1 MIEVTA
7 ALIRS
12 GNRILI
18 ARRPSQDELAGL
30 WEFPGGKLEDG
41 ESPEVCLAR
50 EIREELAITITVG
63 RFFADTI
70 YEYPGK
76 VVHLIA
82 YWAEWTDGEIQFY
95 VHDGIAWPLVT
106 ELSEYSF
113 APADR
118 PIVEKLVRNA
128 EGETTSPF
136 FCVPVGLEE
145 ICKKNY
151 KN

>member
-30 WEFPGGKLEDG
+30 WEFPGGKLEAK
-41 ESPEVCLAR
+41 ESPEECLAR
-50 EIREELAITITVG
+50 EIQEELAITISVG
-63 RFFADTI
+63 EFFADTI

-76 VVHLIA
+76 VVHLMA
-82 YWAEWTDGEIQFY
+82 YWAEWIEGELKSH
-95 VHDGIAWPLVT
+95 VHDGLVWSSAA
-106 ELSEYSF
+106 ELRKYSF

-118 PIVEKLVRNA
+118 PIVEKLL
-128 EGETTSPF
+128 ESPF
-136 FCVPVGLEE
+136 LL
-145 ICKKNY
+145 
-151 KN
+151 

>member
-30 WEFPGGKLEDG
+30 WEFPGGKLEAN
-41 ESPEVCLAR
+41 ESPEECLAR
-50 EIREELAITITVG
+50 EILEELAITISVG
-63 RFFADTI
+63 EFFADTI

-76 VVHLIA
+76 VVHLMA
-82 YWAEWTDGEIQFY
+82 YWADWIEGELNSR
-95 VHDGIAWPLVT
+95 VHDGVT
-106 ELSEYSF
+106 WSSAAELSEYTF

-118 PIVEKLVRNA
+118 PIVEKLLGCAVKM
-128 EGETTSPF
+128 TT
-136 FCVPVGLEE
+136 
-145 ICKKNY
+145 IY
-151 KN
+151 